1 MISNNKS
8 MKIILQKWR
17 PDMKNKI
24 KKLEHYTRCA
34 NCKRVFCNEHY
45 DMGRYAYTTCVSGK
59 KLYFCGFNCMIKFE
73 REHKPHKLKGENVK
87 C

>member
-1 MISNNKS
+1 
-8 MKIILQKWR
+8 
-17 PDMKNKI
+17 MKNKI

-73 REHKPHKLKGENVK
+73 REHKPNKLKGENVK

>member
-1 MISNNKS
+1 
-8 MKIILQKWR
+8 
-17 PDMKNKI
+17 MKNKI

-59 KLYFCGFNCMIKFE
+59 KIIFLWIQLYD
-73 REHKPHKLKGENVK
+73 
-87 C
+87 